1 MYEDFYILHVFV
13 VYGSLK
19 LMKKERLTLKQ

>member
-1 MYEDFYILHVFV
+1 

-19 LMKKERLTLKQ
+19 LRKIH